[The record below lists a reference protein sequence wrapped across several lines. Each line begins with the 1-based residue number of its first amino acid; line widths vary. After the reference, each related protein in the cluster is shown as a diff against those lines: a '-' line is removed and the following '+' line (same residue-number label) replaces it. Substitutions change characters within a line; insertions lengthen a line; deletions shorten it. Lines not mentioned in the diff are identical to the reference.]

1 MTDTPP
7 SDPDLDAFAA
17 SLQADSRDSA
27 VFFRVLCER
36 LLTALPEATVVE
48 RERSLLKSRRL
59 ARKVTVRLGS
69 ETFEAEV
76 GEGGVSCRHVHAVQG
91 IGGGMPWSKQV
102 SVDEWLRELVAA
114 VAQDAATVA
123 SAASAL
129 RSLVT

>member
-1 MTDTPP
+1 MSETPP
-7 SDPDLDAFAA
+7 SDADLDAFAA
-17 SLQADSRDSA
+17 SLQADSRDST

-59 ARKVTVRLGS
+59 ARKVTVHLGS
-69 ETFEAEV
+69 ETFEAEL
-76 GEGGVSCRHVHAVQG
+76 GAAGVTCRHVHAVQG

-102 SVDEWLRELVAA
+102 GVDEWLHDLVAA

-123 SAASAL
+123 SAASSL